1 MKKEHT
7 FFGVFNFGFVLAL
20 HIRYAHYLITFVQ
33 NVNFKAMDWIS
44 KAVDAHFDDVVNYRR
59 TIHQNPELS
68 FQEYSTAQFI
78 QDKLSDISF
87 KRVCDTGLLALIEPL
102 EKSENEPCIALRADI
117 DALPIQE
124 ETNLEFASVNAGVM
138 HACGHDMHAAILM
151 GVSKIIVENR
161 EKLRKKVKLVFQLGE
176 EKLPGGASMMI
187 DAGILENPKVD
198 QMYGLHV
205 FPDLESG
212 KIGFRSGPYMA
223 SCDEIYLTIHGVGGH
238 AALPHKTV
246 DPIFIAAQI
255 IVQAQAI
262 VSRHADPTVPSVLSF
277 GHIEGLGATN
287 VIPSKV
293 VLKGTFR
300 TMDEAWRNKAHQ
312 LLRDLVYNICQS
324 HGAQANLTIEVG
336 YPFLVNDENATNYAR
351 LAVSQLFES
360 EDIIDLSIRMT
371 AEDFSYYSQKV
382 PATFFRIGVKKPNS
396 KENYGLHNS
405 RFNPDEQAMKYGMK
419 ALLSIVFS

>member
-1 MKKEHT
+1 M
-7 FFGVFNFGFVLAL
+7 
-20 HIRYAHYLITFVQ
+20 R
-33 NVNFKAMDWIS
+33 NVNLMAIDWIN
-44 KAVDAHFDDVVNYRR
+44 KAVDAHFEEVVQYRR
-59 TIHQNPELS
+59 TIHQYPELS
-68 FQEYSTAQFI
+68 FQEYNTAQFI
-78 QDKLSDISF
+78 QDRLSEISF
-87 KRVCDTGLLALIEPL
+87 TRVCGTGLIALIEPL
-102 EKSENEPCIALRADI
+102 RNTENAPCIALRADI

-124 ETNLEFASVNAGVM
+124 ETNLDFASVNPGVM
-138 HACGHDMHAAILM
+138 HACGHDMHTAILI
-151 GVSKIIVENR
+151 GVSRIILENR
-161 EKLRKKVKLVFQLGE
+161 EKLQKKVKLVFQLGE

-187 DAGILENPKVD
+187 DAGILENPKVE
-198 QMYGLHV
+198 QMFGLHV
-205 FPDLESG
+205 FPEMESG
-212 KIGFRSGPYMA
+212 KIGFRVGPYMA

-277 GHIEGLGATN
+277 GYIEGLGATN

-300 TMDEAWRNKAHQ
+300 TMDEAWRKKAHQ
-312 LLRDLVYNICQS
+312 LLSDLVKSICQS
-324 HGAQANLTIEVG
+324 HGARADLTIEVG
-336 YPFLVNDENATNYAR
+336 YPVLINHEQTTNYAR
-351 LAVSQLFES
+351 AAVSRLFES
-360 EDIIDLSIRMT
+360 EDIVDLSIRMT

-382 PATFFRIGVKKPNS
+382 PATFFRIGVKKPNTT
-396 KENYGLHNS
+396 ENYGLHNS